1 MRVLNNETHLSDAED
16 MASSQSERFLND
28 ALDIINKRRPDDEA
42 NCKVVLAS
50 LIISKSILFVGKQYI
65 SALVSAVEDI
75 AERID
80 CAGAGTGGGVADS
93 ETIISLSEKQCIFNA
108 LMNRW
113 VLLNPEP
120 TSSQISAAENRFKIM
135 AGL

>member
-1 MRVLNNETHLSDAED
+1 MRLLDNENHLSDAED

-28 ALDIINKRRPDDEA
+28 ALDIINKSSPDDAA

-75 AERID
+75 ADSID
-80 CAGAGTGGGVADS
+80 CAGAGGGVADS
-93 ETIISLSEKQCIFNA
+93 ETVISLSEKQCIFNA
-108 LMNRW
+108 LINRW

-120 TSSQISAAENRFKIM
+120 TRAQISAAENRFKII